1 MWRRQGEQYAA
12 CNIVEVD
19 RYDGGLVVALDE
31 ISLDGRTVL
40 YVLVRGGITVA
51 IHRSDILELI
61 VRPFAGVIG
70 DAFILIQDNAR
81 AQTVLVSM
89 TLFDFE
95 GISVMNWLTMSP
107 YLNPIEHTW
116 GNHFR
121 QIRQWSY
128 HPENVQNLIDVLVQK
143 LQSMP
148 QKGIRFMQGRC
159 QEYMDDRGGH
169 ISYWL
174 KRLLT
179 LICKFTMQSLH
190 NVLANQ

>member
-1 MWRRQGEQYAA
+1 M
-12 CNIVEVD
+12 
-19 RYDGGLVVALDE
+19 ALDE

-51 IHRSDILELI
+51 IHRSDILE
-61 VRPFAGVIG
+61 PFAGVIG

-81 AQTVLVSM
+81 AQTVLVS
-89 TLFDFE
+89 TTFLDVE

-116 GNHFR
+116 GNHSR

-128 HPENVQNLIDVLVQK
+128 HPENVQNLIDALVQK

-148 QKGIRFMQGRC
+148 QKGIRFMARSAWTIG
-159 QEYMDDRGGH
+159 EA
-169 ISYWL
+169 I
-174 KRLLT
+174 
-179 LICKFTMQSLH
+179 
-190 NVLANQ
+190 

>member
-1 MWRRQGEQYAA
+1 M
-12 CNIVEVD
+12 
-19 RYDGGLVVALDE
+19 ALDD

-51 IHRSDILELI
+51 IHRSDILEPI
-61 VRPFAGVIG
+61 VRPYAGVIG

-89 TLFDFE
+89 TFLDVE

-107 YLNPIEHTW
+107 YLNPIDHS
-116 GNHFR
+116 R

-128 HPENVQNLIDVLVQK
+128 HPENVQNLIDDLVQK

-148 QKGIRFMQGRC
+148 QKGIRFMPGRC
-159 QEYMDDRGGH
+159 QECMDDGEA
-169 ISYWL
+169 I
-174 KRLLT
+174 
-179 LICKFTMQSLH
+179 
-190 NVLANQ
+190 

>member
-1 MWRRQGEQYAA
+1 M
-12 CNIVEVD
+12 
-19 RYDGGLVVALDE
+19 ALDE

-40 YVLVRGGITVA
+40 YGLVRAGITVA
-51 IHRSDILELI
+51 IHRSDILEPI

-70 DAFILIQDNAR
+70 DAFILIQDYAR
-81 AQTVLVSM
+81 AQTVLVS
-89 TLFDFE
+89 TTFLDVE
-95 GISVMNWLTMSP
+95 GISVMNWLTVSP
-107 YLNPIEHTW
+107 CLNPIEHNG

-128 HPENVQNLIDVLVQK
+128 HPENVQNLIDALVQK

-148 QKGIRFMQGRC
+148 QTGIRFMPGRC
-159 QEYMDDRGGH
+159 QECRDDRGGH

-174 KRLLT
+174 KSLLR

-190 NVLANQ
+190 NVLVNQ

>member
-1 MWRRQGEQYAA
+1 M
-12 CNIVEVD
+12 
-19 RYDGGLVVALDE
+19 ALDE

-40 YVLVRGGITVA
+40 YGLIRAGITVA
-51 IHRSDILELI
+51 IHRSDILEPI

-81 AQTVLVSM
+81 AHTVLVS
-89 TLFDFE
+89 TTFLDVE

-107 YLNPIEHTW
+107 YINPIEHTW
-116 GNHFR
+116 GNRCRH
-121 QIRQWSY
+121 IRQWSY
-128 HPENVQNLIDVLVQK
+128 HPENVQNLIDALVQK

-148 QKGIRFMQGRC
+148 QKGIRCMPGRY
-159 QEYMDDRGGH
+159 QECRDDRGGH

-174 KRLLT
+174 KSLLR

-190 NVLANQ
+190 NVLVNQ

>member
-1 MWRRQGEQYAA
+1 M
-12 CNIVEVD
+12 
-19 RYDGGLVVALDE
+19 ALDE

-51 IHRSDILELI
+51 IHRSDILEPI

-70 DAFILIQDNAR
+70 DAFILIQDHAR
-81 AQTVLVSM
+81 AQTVLVFM
-89 TLFDFE
+89 TFLDVE

-116 GNHFR
+116 GNHSR

-128 HPENVQNLIDVLVQK
+128 HPENVQNLIDALVQK

-148 QKGIRFMQGRC
+148 QKGIRFMPGRC
-159 QEYMDDRGGH
+159 RECMDDRGGH

-174 KRLLT
+174 KSLLT

-190 NVLANQ
+190 NVLVNQ